1 MQEDTIENFCV
12 IQFTSVMKP
21 NIPGKSVLIL
31 TKAPKVLYKD
41 IKTKIG
47 CPKDY
52 EANVKDNFKQ
62 VSSNKISVEI
72 PQDILR
78 RHFPINSPEPSPK

>member
-1 MQEDTIENFCV
+1 
-12 IQFTSVMKP
+12 MKP

-31 TKAPKVLYKD
+31 TKAPKVIYKD

-52 EANVKDNFKQ
+52 EANLKDNFQQ
-62 VSSNKISVEI
+62 VNSSKISVDI
-72 PQDILR
+72 P
-78 RHFPINSPEPSPK
+78 

>member
-1 MQEDTIENFCV
+1 
-12 IQFTSVMKP
+12 MKP

-31 TKAPKVLYKD
+31 TKPPKVLYKD

-52 EANVKDNFKQ
+52 EANVKDDFQ
-62 VSSNKISVEI
+62 QASANKISVDI
-72 PQDILR
+72 P
-78 RHFPINSPEPSPK
+78 